1 MMIHLPLIKIRL
13 KTMKGLE
20 VHLQLRAMFCC
31 FPGHFRFATKLIENK
46 SDLLSRLGTVF
57 SIVYYS
63 VFMET
68 ETTINQLPAVT
79 KFSTTLTQFRAR
91 LNNVNFT
98 GYQCMNGREFL
109 SIFTFLHT
117 LGLVNIYI
125 NNF

>member
-1 MMIHLPLIKIRL
+1 MRITSPIKGNVL
-13 KTMKGLE
+13 L
-20 VHLQLRAMFCC
+20 FSWS
-31 FPGHFRFATKLIENK
+31 FPVRYENK

>member
-1 MMIHLPLIKIRL
+1 
-13 KTMKGLE
+13 
-20 VHLQLRAMFCC
+20 MFCC
-31 FPGHFRFATKLIENK
+31 FPGHFRFATKLITNK

-79 KFSTTLTQFRAR
+79 KFSTTLTKFRAR